1 VTQIRLRP
9 IEPVI
14 GIDASRLS
22 VGQRTGTE
30 TYTWETLR
38 AMAALNEPDA
48 IRLYINANALPSESN
63 FPWDIRSIPFPRF
76 WTHARLSLEIAIH
89 PPGVLWVPAHVIPI
103 NHPKSVVTIH
113 DLGYLHVPEGHT
125 DRQRRML
132 DYTTRWSVRT
142 AAHII
147 AISETTKRDLVERY
161 RVAEQ
166 NITVIPHGVNTSLTR
181 PDDVTIAETMQ
192 RLGLTRPFVLAVGTV
207 QPRKNY
213 DGLARALGAIKIA
226 GLPHQL
232 VIAGKRGWLADEVHR
247 KIDASGNAD
256 RVHQLGYVSEH
267 DLAALYAAADLMVFP
282 SWYEGFGLPALEAMQ
297 CGTPVVSS
305 NRGALPESVGD
316 AGLIVDPGD
325 EAALGQTLVRG
336 LTDDAL
342 RQRLIAAGRRRARE
356 FTWER
361 TARLTLEV
369 LRNQRDETFRRK

>member
-1 VTQIRLRP
+1 MTQIRLRP

-48 IRLYINANALPSESN
+48 IRLYLNANALPSESN

>member
-48 IRLYINANALPSESN
+48 IRLYLNANALPSESN

-89 PPGVLWVPAHVIPI
+89 PPGILWVPAHVIPI

-125 DRQRRML
+125 DQQRRML
-132 DYTTRWSVRT
+132 DYTTRWSVRA

-161 RVAEQ
+161 RAAEH

-181 PDDVTIAETMQ
+181 PVDATIAETMQ

>member
-1 VTQIRLRP
+1 MTRIRFRP

-48 IRLYINANALPSESN
+48 IRLYLNANALPSESD
-63 FPWDIRSIPFPRF
+63 FPWEIRSIPFPRF
-76 WTHARLSLEIAIH
+76 WTHARLSIEMAVH
-89 PPGVLWVPAHVIPI
+89 PPKVLWVPAHVIPI
-103 NHPKSVVTIH
+103 NHPRSVVTIH
-113 DLGYLHVPEGHT
+113 DLGYLHVPDGHT

-132 DYTTRWSVRT
+132 DFTTRWSVR
-142 AAHII
+142 AASHVIS
-147 AISETTKRDLVERY
+147 ISETTKRDLVERY
-161 RVAEQ
+161 RVADQ
-166 NITVIPHGVNTSLTR
+166 DITVIPHGVNTILTR
-181 PDDVTIAETMQ
+181 PDDATIAETMQ
-192 RLGLTRPFVLAVGTV
+192 RLGLTRPFILAVGTV

-213 DGLARALGAIKIA
+213 DGLARALGAIKSA

-232 VIAGKRGWLADEVHR
+232 VIAGKRGWLADEVER
-247 KIDASGNAD
+247 KIEESGNAE
-256 RVHQLGYVSEH
+256 RVRRLGYVSEH

-316 AGLIVDPGD
+316 AGLMVDPGD
-325 EAALGQTLVRG
+325 EIALGQALVRG
-336 LTDDAL
+336 LTDVPL
-342 RQRLIAAGRRRARE
+342 RQRLIAVGRRS
-356 FTWER
+356 
-361 TARLTLEV
+361 LL
-369 LRNQRDETFRRK
+369 

>member
-1 VTQIRLRP
+1 MTQIRLRP

-48 IRLYINANALPSESN
+48 IRLYLNANALPSESN

-89 PPGVLWVPAHVIPI
+89 PPSVLWVPAHVIPI

-132 DYTTRWSVRT
+132 DYTTRWSVHA